1 MKEDL
6 RVLKWTYAQY
16 LENGEKKMYDL
27 VEVLQTCENLIT
39 GKDAVGKKSVNID
52 GKNFEFY
59 EPDNLKDSQV
69 GVSPQEIEV
78 AKKVL

>member
-6 RVLKWTYAQY
+6 RVLKETYAQY

-27 VEVLQTCENLIT
+27 VEVLQTCENLISVPD
-39 GKDAVGKKSVNID
+39 KASCKKSVNIE

-59 EPDNLKDSQV
+59 EPDNLKES
-69 GVSPQEIEV
+69 
-78 AKKVL
+78 